1 MRSPE
6 ELPAVRRLALSENG
20 LISRYAA
27 LNAGVP
33 ADDVVRL
40 VRGGTWVP
48 VRRGWYTH
56 RDHWQALD
64 ERIGRP
70 RLLIVASHRSL
81 ARPHVVS
88 HSSAANLLDL
98 PILQVSDGLVHVTK
112 PGGPRAWVRHGIK
125 HHQARYTQEQV
136 IARLGVPVLDIAR
149 TALDIGRESGF
160 VHGVCAIDAARQRGV
175 TMAELQAALTAM
187 RHWPNVAASRAAL
200 DFSDDGAESIGESL
214 LRIVVDEAGLGPIQ
228 TQFELR
234 DGSRSARCDM
244 RVGRQLFE
252 FDGRLKYLRPAAGGI
267 ATKPSDQIVW
277 EEKQRQDWLGGFEL
291 GMSRIVWSELWGDQ
305 RRLTIAR
312 LQREFAATTA
322 RYGTSIDD
330 LAPYLVR
337 RRAS

>member
-6 ELPAVRRLALSENG
+6 ELPAVRRLAMSEDG
-20 LISRYAA
+20 LISRSGA
-27 LNAGVP
+27 LVAGVA
-33 ADDVVRL
+33 ADDVARL
-40 VRGGTWVP
+40 VRQGVWVS

-64 ERIGRP
+64 ERVGRP
-70 RLLIVASHRSL
+70 RLLILATHRSL

-98 PILQVSDGLVHVTK
+98 PILRAMDGLVHVTQ
-112 PGGPRAWVRHGIK
+112 PGGPRARVRHAVK
-125 HHQARYTQEQV
+125 HHQARYRPAEVVT
-136 IARLGVPVLDIAR
+136 RFGVPVLDLAR
-149 TALDIGRESGF
+149 TALDIGREFGF
-160 VHGVCAIDAARQRGV
+160 AHGVCAIDAARQRGV
-175 TMAELQAALTAM
+175 TLQELRAALVSM
-187 RHWPNVAASRAAL
+187 RHWPNVGAPRAAL

-214 LRIVVDEAGLGPIQ
+214 SRIVVDEARLGPIQ
-228 TQFELR
+228 TQFEIR

-252 FDGRLKYLRPAAGGI
+252 FDGLVKYLRPDAGGV
-267 ATKPSDQIVW
+267 ATKPVDQILW
-277 EEKQRQDWLGGFEL
+277 EEKQRQDWLCGFEL

-330 LAPYLVR
+330 LTPYLVHR
-337 RRAS
+337 RVS